1 MNKKLINNINF
12 ICKSNFVKSVNHFVI
27 IINFLI
33 KAMII
38 LLLLQ
43 NTFAKNRLSFFQK
56 NISTSKA
63 LMKSEGRRIKV
74 FFFLKISDILENLD
88 F

>member
-12 ICKSNFVKSVNHFVI
+12 ICKSNFAKSVNHFVI
-27 IINFLI
+27 INFLI
-33 KAMII
+33 KAVII

-56 NISTSKA
+56 NNISTSKA
-63 LMKSEGRRIKV
+63 A
-74 FFFLKISDILENLD
+74 D
-88 F
+88 